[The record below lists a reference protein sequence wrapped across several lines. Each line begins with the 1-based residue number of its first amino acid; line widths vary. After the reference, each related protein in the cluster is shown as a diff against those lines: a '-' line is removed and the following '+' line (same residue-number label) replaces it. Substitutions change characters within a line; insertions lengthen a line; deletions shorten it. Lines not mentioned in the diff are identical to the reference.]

1 MTVRRKS
8 RDCQRAHGI
17 GAEIELPEV
26 ACQLKKVWT
35 LPEVR
40 GRSCSRVNRFQVG

>member
-8 RDCQRAHGI
+8 RDCQRAHGV

-26 ACQLKKVWT
+26 ACQSKKVG
-35 LPEVR
+35 LF
-40 GRSCSRVNRFQVG
+40 SRYEADVVVE